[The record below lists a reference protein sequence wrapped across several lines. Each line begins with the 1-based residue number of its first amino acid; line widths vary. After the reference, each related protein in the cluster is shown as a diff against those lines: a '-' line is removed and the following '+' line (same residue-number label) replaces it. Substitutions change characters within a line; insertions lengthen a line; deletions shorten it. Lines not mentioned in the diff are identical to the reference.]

1 MDKLEQYIE
10 QVCKSIGGP
19 FDLRQH
25 VRQELREHL
34 LDAVAQHKAAGLAEA
49 DAVAKALDEF
59 GKPEEVR
66 SELESAYGQRTMWII
81 DKALQWKEMTM
92 RAKWLWTT
100 WAYLALV
107 AVIALEVTFLW
118 FMGVFIVPRFNSL
131 LRLGMID
138 AEMLQEQ
145 AASAWMPG
153 FLNDLNAVGGGYA
166 LWWILLAIVLIGLF
180 EWRVKSENKTFM
192 RLSGLGTI
200 AVGLMIAVTLT
211 GVALIIPPCLAM
223 PAIGIM
229 TRPWAVEQVAVVDK
243 SLNALDEAHA
253 KKNFAEMRKPMK
265 DASDALS
272 RLSSGP
278 AVFSLTNWNVP
289 PTFDQLRENLTAAQS
304 DFRAVE
310 LAFREE
316 NPDKLK
322 PAFEKFRRSFE
333 PVSEVAKRPAR

>member
-19 FDLRQH
+19 YDLRQH

-34 LDAVAQHKAAGLAEA
+34 LDAVAQHTAAGLAEA

-59 GKPEEVR
+59 GTPDEVR
-66 SELESAYGQRTMWII
+66 SGLESAYGQRTMWIM

-100 WAYLALV
+100 WAYLALAV
-107 AVIALEVTFLW
+107 VIALEVLFIW
-118 FMGVFIVPRFNSL
+118 FMGVFIIPRFNSL

-153 FLNDLNAVGGGYA
+153 FLNDLNAVCGGYA

-180 EWRVKSENKTFM
+180 EWRVKSENKAFM
-192 RLSGLGTI
+192 RLSWLGTV
-200 AVGLMIAVTLT
+200 AVVLMVVVTLT
-211 GVALIIPPCLAM
+211 GVALIIPPCLTM
-223 PAIGIM
+223 PAMGKM
-229 TRPWAVEQVAVVDK
+229 TRPWAVEQVAIVDK
-243 SLNALDEAHA
+243 ALNALDEAHA
-253 KKNFAEMRKPMK
+253 KKSFAEMREPMK
-265 DASDALS
+265 DASNALN

-289 PTFDQLRENLTAAQS
+289 PTLDQLRENLTIAQG
-304 DFRAVE
+304 DFHAVE
-310 LAFREE
+310 QAYRKE
-316 NPDKLK
+316 NPDELK
-322 PAFEKFRRSFE
+322 RAFEKFRKSFE
-333 PVSEVAKRPAR
+333 PVSEAAKRPAR